1 MSCWVSDVAVN
12 SLVYVETDFILIIL
26 QHEID
31 SYWAVRSEILIKS
44 SEFLKNQNVIILYL
58 FLM

>member
-1 MSCWVSDVAVN
+1 VSCWVSDVAVN
-12 SLVYVETDFILIIL
+12 SLVYVKTNSTFIIL
-26 QHEID
+26 QCEVD
-31 SYWAVRSEILIKS
+31 SDWTVCTEILIKS

>member
-1 MSCWVSDVAVN
+1 MLNVAVN

-26 QHEID
+26 QREID
-31 SYWAVRSEILIKS
+31 SYWAVHSEILIKS